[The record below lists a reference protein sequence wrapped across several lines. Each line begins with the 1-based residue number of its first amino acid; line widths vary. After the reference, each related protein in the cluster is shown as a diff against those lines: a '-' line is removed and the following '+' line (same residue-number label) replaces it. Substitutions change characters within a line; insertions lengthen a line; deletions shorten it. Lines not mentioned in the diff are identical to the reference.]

1 MAIEFPQPQMP
12 EDEQFD
18 PMQQGAPEED
28 DGGMMVDIEEE
39 FAEVEEQPDGSAIV
53 RMEEFKGPTDDQ
65 DFYQNLAD
73 TLPEHELKSLAMR
86 YLQLID
92 KDHEARKQRDK
103 QYEEGIRRTGLGND
117 APGGADFQGA
127 SKVVHPVMAEACV
140 DFEARAIRELFPPDG
155 PVRTQ
160 ILGESNE
167 ELTRRAER
175 KRDFMNWQLTEQ
187 IPEFRDEQEQMLTQL
202 PLGGSQF
209 LKVWFDERLKRPCV
223 EFIPIDNVLLP
234 FAATNFYSAQR
245 ATEIHDIT
253 QFTFEERI
261 SSGLYRDVSIIRAT
275 MEPELSE
282 AQKATDRVEGKSPN
296 ENEDG
301 VRRVYHIYTYL
312 ELEDDSHSK
321 GDYAPYILMI
331 DELDTEVVGP
341 VP

>member
-1 MAIEFPQPQMP
+1 MAIEFPQPQIPP
-12 EDEQFD
+12 EEGFG
-18 PMQQGAPEED
+18 PMQGEPQED
-28 DGGMMVDIEEE
+28 YGGMMVDIEEE

-160 ILGESNE
+160 ILG
-167 ELTRRAER
+167 
-175 KRDFMNWQLTEQ
+175 
-187 IPEFRDEQEQMLTQL
+187 
-202 PLGGSQF
+202 
-209 LKVWFDERLKRPCV
+209 
-223 EFIPIDNVLLP
+223 
-234 FAATNFYSAQR
+234 
-245 ATEIHDIT
+245 
-253 QFTFEERI
+253 
-261 SSGLYRDVSIIRAT
+261 
-275 MEPELSE
+275 
-282 AQKATDRVEGKSPN
+282 
-296 ENEDG
+296 
-301 VRRVYHIYTYL
+301 
-312 ELEDDSHSK
+312 
-321 GDYAPYILMI
+321 
-331 DELDTEVVGP
+331 
-341 VP
+341 